1 MSCAAE
7 AQHLG
12 KTRQVMDCLQRV
24 IATLDGGHCEG
35 LNIPALFQYAT
46 SSCTQVPI
54 LTIFRNTICIIST
67 EIEHCKTK
75 NTELLEKIC
84 NVFEI
89 G

>member
-12 KTRQVMDCLQRV
+12 KTRQAMECLEQV
-24 IATLDGGHCEG
+24 IATLDCGYHEG
-35 LNIPALFQYAT
+35 LDIPALFQYAI
-46 SSCTQVPI
+46 SSHTRVSI
-54 LTIFRNTICIIST
+54 LIILRNTICIIST
-67 EIEHCKTK
+67 EIERCKTE
-75 NTELLEKIC
+75 NTELLERIC